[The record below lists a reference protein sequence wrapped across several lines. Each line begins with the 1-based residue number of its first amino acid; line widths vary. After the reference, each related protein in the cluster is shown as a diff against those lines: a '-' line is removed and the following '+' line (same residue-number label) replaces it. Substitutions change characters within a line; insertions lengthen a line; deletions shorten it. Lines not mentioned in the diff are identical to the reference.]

1 MIDIQGELL
10 QRKQQRDQKYISIT
24 ELLDFIKKYNPNS
37 SFQDIATYLLIKL
50 APNDIRKTDEDIWG
64 DEQYDF
70 WQEQNGIAVFNIPKS
85 IDEKETYIHPNFFFE
100 ALETVRDNPEGV
112 SFHEGWEFAE
122 EARIYLKKGQQDIY
136 IDRARIEKLLSIDTL
151 TQHEQYKPT
160 EINNTHNESAEI
172 NKLNARITEL
182 ENTHIDTE
190 KDSIIAQL
198 QLENAELQTR
208 ISELEN
214 KVQQS
219 AVDSKSVLG
228 NAKATRI
235 SKIQRD
241 IFTLLVLKNY
251 QGLESRNALFDVINA
266 ALKEE
271 GINNKGAS
279 YQTFDNLIDE
289 NIRLTKIGLDGKQ
302 TSHSPFPSKII
313 K

>member
-10 QRKQQRDQKYISIT
+10 QIKQLRDQKYISIT

-50 APNDIRKTDEDIWG
+50 APNDIRKADEDIWG

-160 EINNTHNESAEI
+160 QINNTHNGSAEI
-172 NKLNARITEL
+172 NKINARITEL

-198 QLENAELQTR
+198 QSQNAELKAQLQDNEQR
-208 ISELEN
+208 QGAVNYDDFSIYGHKSELLEILF
-214 KVQQS
+214 KVTEEFWADSETPPKNSVIEQWIETNYPVKDYPYVS
-219 AVDSKSVLG
+219 KAVRQYI
-228 NAKATRI
+228 ATILRPQP
-235 SKIQRD
+235 K
-241 IFTLLVLKNY
+241 LK
-251 QGLESRNALFDVINA
+251 
-266 ALKEE
+266 
-271 GINNKGAS
+271 
-279 YQTFDNLIDE
+279 
-289 NIRLTKIGLDGKQ
+289 
-302 TSHSPFPSKII
+302 
-313 K
+313 

>member
-10 QRKQQRDQKYISIT
+10 QIKQLRDQKYISIT

-50 APNDIRKTDEDIWG
+50 APNDIRKADEDIWG

-122 EARIYLKKGQQDIY
+122 EARIYLKKEQQDIY

-160 EINNTHNESAEI
+160 QINNTHNGSAKI
-172 NKLNARITEL
+172 NKINARITEL

-198 QLENAELQTR
+198 QSQNAELKAQLQDNAQR
-208 ISELEN
+208 
-214 KVQQS
+214 QS
-219 AVDSKSVLG
+219 AVNYDDFSIYGHKSELLEILFKVTEEFWADSETPPKNSVIEQWIET
-228 NAKATRI
+228 NYPVKDYPYVSKAVRQYIATILRPQP
-235 SKIQRD
+235 K
-241 IFTLLVLKNY
+241 LK
-251 QGLESRNALFDVINA
+251 
-266 ALKEE
+266 
-271 GINNKGAS
+271 
-279 YQTFDNLIDE
+279 
-289 NIRLTKIGLDGKQ
+289 
-302 TSHSPFPSKII
+302 
-313 K
+313 

>member
-10 QRKQQRDQKYISIT
+10 QIKQQREQKYISIT

-37 SFQDIATYLLIKL
+37 SFQDIATYLLVKL

-112 SFHEGWEFAE
+112 SLYEDWEFAE

-160 EINNTHNESAEI
+160 EINYTHNESAEI

-208 ISELEN
+208 ISELED
-214 KVQQS
+214 KAQQS
-219 AVDSKSVLG
+219 AVDYGYHSIYGHSSENLE
-228 NAKATRI
+228 I
-235 SKIQRD
+235 
-241 IFTLLVLKNY
+241 IFKV
-251 QGLESRNALFDVINA
+251 
-266 ALKEE
+266 
-271 GINNKGAS
+271 
-279 YQTFDNLIDE
+279 
-289 NIRLTKIGLDGKQ
+289 
-302 TSHSPFPSKII
+302 SKII
-313 K
+313 AEKCDPDNPHSYPTKSQITKYVKQYFNDSEKLCEAIYQVVIPEKVKTRGKPPEGVETFKGFI

>member
-112 SFHEGWEFAE
+112 SFHEGREFAE

-214 KVQQS
+214 KAQQS
-219 AVDSKSVLG
+219 SVDYDNPSIYGHKSELLEILFKVVKEHWI
-228 NAKATRI
+228 NAETPPKNATI
-235 SKIQRD
+235 EAWIEQEYP
-241 IFTLLVLKNY
+241 IKNY
-251 QGLESRNALFDVINA
+251 PYVSKAVRQYIATILRPQPK
-266 ALKEE
+266 LK
-271 GINNKGAS
+271 
-279 YQTFDNLIDE
+279 
-289 NIRLTKIGLDGKQ
+289 
-302 TSHSPFPSKII
+302 
-313 K
+313 

>member
-10 QRKQQRDQKYISIT
+10 QIKQLRDQKYISIT

-50 APNDIRKTDEDIWG
+50 APNDIRKADEDIWG

-160 EINNTHNESAEI
+160 QINNTHNGSAEI
-172 NKLNARITEL
+172 NKINARITEL

-198 QLENAELQTR
+198 QSQNAELKAQLQDNEQR
-208 ISELEN
+208 
-214 KVQQS
+214 QS
-219 AVDSKSVLG
+219 AVNYDDFSIYGHKSELLEILFKVTEEFWADSETPPKNSVIEQWIET
-228 NAKATRI
+228 NYPVKDYPYVSKAVRQYIATILRPQP
-235 SKIQRD
+235 K
-241 IFTLLVLKNY
+241 LK
-251 QGLESRNALFDVINA
+251 
-266 ALKEE
+266 
-271 GINNKGAS
+271 
-279 YQTFDNLIDE
+279 
-289 NIRLTKIGLDGKQ
+289 
-302 TSHSPFPSKII
+302 
-313 K
+313 

>member
-10 QRKQQRDQKYISIT
+10 QIKQQREQKYISIT

-37 SFQDIATYLLIKL
+37 SFQDIATYLLVKL

-112 SFHEGWEFAE
+112 SFYEDWEFTE

-160 EINNTHNESAEI
+160 EINYTHNERAEI

-208 ISELEN
+208 ISELED
-214 KVQQS
+214 KAQQS
-219 AVDSKSVLG
+219 AVDSEPVLG
-228 NAKATRI
+228 NGKAYDVRERETHLLMIGALSNLLAGYKQKYQKGNGGINQSAI
-235 SKIQRD
+235 SKD
-241 IFTLLVLKNY
+241 IESEIIELLQPETKTRTNDTIRPRIR
-251 QGLESRNALFDVINA
+251 ESL
-266 ALKEE
+266 
-271 GINNKGAS
+271 
-279 YQTFDNLIDE
+279 NLI
-289 NIRLTKIGLDGKQ
+289 TKAE
-302 TSHSPFPSKII
+302 
-313 K
+313 